1 MKYFGFTLIS
11 LALLISGAFAEAVG
25 GPQHLKGRI
34 AVGAS
39 ATHSIEFV
47 GAKTATVEVFC
58 FELCNVTI
66 YRPDGSV
73 TFSKDANDN
82 FDDGYE
88 ITIDS
93 YPRDN
98 TVYKVVIKSKATKE
112 FGYDL
117 KTNSGLSVLRRWASA
132 SKE

>member
-1 MKYFGFTLIS
+1 MKNLVVIM
-11 LALLISGAFAEAVG
+11 ALVAFMSPGAFAEAVG
-25 GPQHLKGRI
+25 GPKHFTGRI
-34 AVGAS
+34 AAGAS

-58 FELCNVTI
+58 YESCNVTM

-82 FDDGYE
+82 YDDGYE
-88 ITIDS
+88 IIIDS

-98 TVYKVVIKSKATKE
+98 TVYKVVIQSKANKE
-112 FGYDL
+112 LGYDL
-117 KTNSGLSVLRRWASA
+117 KTN
-132 SKE
+132 

>member
-1 MKYFGFTLIS
+1 MRHYAATLPLPLLVIFTAS
-11 LALLISGAFAEAVG
+11 VAAEAVG
-25 GPQHLKGRI
+25 GPQHFKGRI

-58 FELCNVTI
+58 YELCNVTL

-73 TFSKDANDN
+73 AFSKDANDN
-82 FDDGYE
+82 YDDGYD

-98 TVYKVVIKSKATKE
+98 TVYKVILKSKATKE

-117 KTNSGLSVLRRWASA
+117 KTN
-132 SKE
+132 

>member
-1 MKYFGFTLIS
+1 MKYLVLS
-11 LALLISGAFAEAVG
+11 SLLLALVAPCIFAEAVG
-25 GPQHLKGRI
+25 GPRHFKGRI

-47 GAKTATVEVFC
+47 GSKTATVEVFC
-58 FELCNVTI
+58 YELCNVTL
-66 YRPDGSV
+66 YRPDGTVS
-73 TFSKDANDN
+73 FSKDANDN
-82 FDDGYE
+82 YDDGFE

-98 TVYKVVIKSKATKE
+98 TVYRVVIKSKATKE

-117 KTNSGLSVLRRWASA
+117 KTN
-132 SKE
+132 

>member
-1 MKYFGFTLIS
+1 MYSMRYLGFSLLLLVFGAS
-11 LALLISGAFAEAVG
+11 YVFAEAVG
-25 GPQHLKGRI
+25 GPQHIKGRI

-58 FELCNVTI
+58 HELCTVTL

-73 TFSKDANDN
+73 AFSKDANDN
-82 FDDGYE
+82 YDDGFD

-98 TVYKVVIKSKATKE
+98 TVYKILIKSKATKE

-117 KTNSGLSVLRRWASA
+117 KTN
-132 SKE
+132 

>member
-1 MKYFGFTLIS
+1 MKHFGVI
-11 LALLISGAFAEAVG
+11 LLLLVMISGVLAEAVG
-25 GPQHLKGRI
+25 GPQHFKGRI

-73 TFSKDANDN
+73 TFSKDANDD
-82 FDDGYE
+82 FDTGYE

-93 YPRDN
+93 YPKDN
-98 TVYKVVIKSKATKE
+98 TVYRVVIKSKATKE

-117 KTNSGLSVLRRWASA
+117 KTN
-132 SKE
+132 